1 MGVRIA
7 HITGHTGRLPTKQ
20 ITVNRE
26 LFLEEKKICIGQDV
40 KKNNNTILEVK
51 FENEVSSYFLLNRH
65 DHLIDFFYFSKLTW
79 GGPYKRILCDT
90 FQRNSKVSSETMA
103 SRRKIPD

>member
-40 KKNNNTILEVK
+40 KK
-51 FENEVSSYFLLNRH
+51 
-65 DHLIDFFYFSKLTW
+65 
-79 GGPYKRILCDT
+79 
-90 FQRNSKVSSETMA
+90 Q
-103 SRRKIPD
+103 